1 MDKHGTNLIDGG
13 TGDPGPS
20 EAHRT
25 CSTHK
30 PDEDRTLQTD
40 DDASPQ
46 RSKMPLYPAMTTLHL
61 TLSMAALDIT
71 SLATSIPTITAE
83 LNSAAGYSWIGGAFL
98 IADAASGPIWAKAS
112 DIYGRKLAI
121 RSALAFFAVASVIR
135 ALSTTMNM
143 LIAARAIQGAG
154 AGGMVSLVNIT
165 VSDSFGLSSGRA
177 LILGTLEAV
186 WAVAGGAGPMIGG
199 AVTEN
204 IGWRWNFWIN
214 RPIVGVAVLLVIIF
228 LGVHNPRTPFWIG
241 IAAVDWYGIEFTEHV
256 DCVFGFHGAWA
267 CGRVLHQAQENEP

>member
-1 MDKHGTNLIDGG
+1 MDKHGMNLIDGG
-13 TGDPGPS
+13 TVTLEPS
-20 EAHRT
+20 GVHEA
-25 CSTHK
+25 SDTHK
-30 PDEDRTLQTD
+30 PDEDLTSQTD
-40 DDASPQ
+40 DDSSSQ
-46 RSKMPLYPAMTTLHL
+46 RSRLRLYPAMTALYL
-61 TLSMAALDIT
+61 TLFMAALDIT

-121 RSALAFFAVASVIR
+121 CSALAFFAVASVIG

-165 VSDSFGLSSGRA
+165 VSDLFGLRSGRA

-186 WAVAGGAGPMIGG
+186 WAVAGGAGPMVGG
-199 AVTEN
+199 AITEN
-204 IGWRWNFWIN
+204 IGWRW
-214 RPIVGVAVLLVIIF
+214 
-228 LGVHNPRTPFWIG
+228 
-241 IAAVDWYGIEFTEHV
+241 
-256 DCVFGFHGAWA
+256 
-267 CGRVLHQAQENEP
+267 